1 MRKVFII
8 CNVASGFLL
17 QTRFSKLECCLVKG
31 ECMKKILA
39 VLLSSALAVCA
50 LCFVGCQQK
59 QEEAPAASDDKMTV
73 SDNTGPFY
81 ALLVGND
88 SRTGTVEINKDMYA
102 DGSARSDV
110 MMLVRVDPGTHQI
123 GLVTIPRDTQAEVDG
138 TVCKINDAYRTGGI
152 EAAVDQAELLT
163 GVRIDYYCDLG
174 FVTFEKFIDDI
185 GGVTVNV
192 PIPMSLVDIVSGDK
206 ISLEAGTQ
214 DLDGAEALVLAR
226 TRKAYEA
233 EGMEAVRQ
241 MQNRQIVQNIIV
253 AAAADPDKVEFY
265 VDALLANADTNF
277 DRDILV
283 SLVTNFANNADAIS
297 FVSGTGPYDGEVMD
311 RYGGIWLA
319 YRDTDTWAKVIGA
332 VEAGQD
338 PTAIVPLPAVRA
350 A

>member
-1 MRKVFII
+1 M
-8 CNVASGFLL
+8 
-17 QTRFSKLECCLVKG
+17 
-31 ECMKKILA
+31 
-39 VLLSSALAVCA
+39 
-50 LCFVGCQQK
+50 
-59 QEEAPAASDDKMTV
+59 
-73 SDNTGPFY
+73 
-81 ALLVGND
+81 
-88 SRTGTVEINKDMYA
+88 
-102 DGSARSDV
+102 
-110 MMLVRVDPGTHQI
+110 
-123 GLVTIPRDTQAEVDG
+123 
-138 TVCKINDAYRTGGI
+138 
-152 EAAVDQAELLT
+152 
-163 GVRIDYYCDLG
+163 
-174 FVTFEKFIDDI
+174 
-185 GGVTVNV
+185 
-192 PIPMSLVDIVSGDK
+192 SGDK

-241 MQNRQIVQNIIV
+241 MQNRQIVQNIIA
-253 AAAADPDKVEFY
+253 AAAADPGKVEFY

-283 SLVTNFANNADAIS
+283 SLVTNFANNVDAIS

-311 RYGGIWLA
+311 QYGGIWLA

>member
-1 MRKVFII
+1 
-8 CNVASGFLL
+8 
-17 QTRFSKLECCLVKG
+17 
-31 ECMKKILA
+31 MKKKLA
-39 VLLSSALAVCA
+39 VLLCSALAVFA
-50 LCFVGCQQK
+50 LCLVGCQQK
-59 QEEAPAASDDKMTV
+59 QEEAPAAKDNEMAV

-102 DGSARSDV
+102 DGSGRSDV
-110 MMLVRVDPGTHQI
+110 MMLMRVNPDTHQI

-138 TVCKINDAYRTGGI
+138 TVCKINDAYRMGGI

-174 FVTFEKFIDDI
+174 FVSFEKFIDDI
-185 GGVTVNV
+185 GGVTANV
-192 PIPMSLVDIVSGDK
+192 PIPMSLVDIVGGDK

-233 EGMEAVRQ
+233 EGMEAARQ
-241 MQNRQIVQNIIV
+241 IQNRQIVQNIIT
-253 AAAADPDKVEFY
+253 AAAADPSKAEFY
-265 VDALLANADTNF
+265 VDALLSNADTNF
-277 DRDILV
+277 DRDTLV
-283 SLVTNFANNADAIS
+283 SLVTDFANNADKIT
-297 FVSGTGPYDGEVMD
+297 FVSGSGPYAGEVMD
-311 RYGGIWLA
+311 QYGGIWLA
-319 YRDTDTWAKVIGA
+319 YRDPDTWAKVISA
-332 VEAGQD
+332 VEAGED